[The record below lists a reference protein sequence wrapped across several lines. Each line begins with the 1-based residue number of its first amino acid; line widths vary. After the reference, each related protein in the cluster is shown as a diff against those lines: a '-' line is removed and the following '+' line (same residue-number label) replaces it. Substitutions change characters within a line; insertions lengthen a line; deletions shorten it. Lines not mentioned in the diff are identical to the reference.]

1 MSEKCVI
8 TLDQTDELQKK
19 AFTFAYELA
28 KNAELSNETLCD
40 FWNKLVVNKEVYEE
54 FVYFMEHGDYLCKA
68 NIEHVN
74 VIDIMIWQMDHFK
87 AQLDQDKT
95 KAKQNGDYMVFTA
108 FYTFVKMYEN
118 PEPILESL
126 SRDTGSDYLD
136 KYQAWS

>member
-54 FVYFMEHGDYLCKA
+54 FVYFMDEKKRT
-68 NIEHVN
+68 ER
-74 VIDIMIWQMDHFK
+74 FS
-87 AQLDQDKT
+87 
-95 KAKQNGDYMVFTA
+95 TA
-108 FYTFVKMYEN
+108 
-118 PEPILESL
+118 
-126 SRDTGSDYLD
+126 GSHHEELYII
-136 KYQAWS
+136 